1 MYEVCIFQH
10 NFYTVYLQ
18 WNIVWNEQLRT
29 SDSMACIVT
38 ILRVGKYEIQTL
50 AGTKIFFFQNIHT
63 GSGPIQAAIQW
74 VMGTPFPGSTAA
86 RTWGLPLTVN

>member
-1 MYEVCIFQH
+1 
-10 NFYTVYLQ
+10 
-18 WNIVWNEQLRT
+18 
-29 SDSMACIVT
+29 MACIVT

-86 RTWGLPLTVN
+86 RT